1 MKNSSHERT
10 KWKQV
15 KVLPGLRVKERFLNI
30 HQSQKLQKKRMID
43 LIDKHIKILVY
54 QKTPLKANDKLR
66 KKYETYMTD
75 LYP

>member
-1 MKNSSHERT
+1 
-10 KWKQV
+10 
-15 KVLPGLRVKERFLNI
+15 
-30 HQSQKLQKKRMID
+30 MID